1 MAGVGL
7 KSILLPQSTSLV
19 VTQPQTGCQKSV
31 YSISALTGFL
41 GGLVSGGFFVGI
53 GFALVNPWG
62 EPRDHPGSGKTPIG
76 TGSVG
81 VLFFLASSLHL

>member
-1 MAGVGL
+1 MHGGVTGKAREGL
-7 KSILLPQSTSLV
+7 PMSI
-19 VTQPQTGCQKSV
+19 
-31 YSISALTGFL
+31 
-41 GGLVSGGFFVGI
+41 GI

-76 TGSVG
+76 IGSVG